1 MSLRL
6 ALQDAAFRRKV
17 QEAFSNKIV
26 IQVLRLSREDTLKP
40 VDSKLEPHQRLS
52 LNDTLNG
59 RRLELDLL
67 LGLSADAPVVSA
79 EDDPDYA
86 ARESLKR
93 ETGWSDERIDE
104 IIAAA
109 KKETE

>member
-17 QEAFSNKIV
+17 QEAFSNKVV

-86 ARESLKR
+86 ARERLR
-93 ETGWSDERIDE
+93 EIGWTDERIDDV
-104 IIAAA
+104 IAAA